1 VCKLYWNPLI
11 SRSAA
16 ADYFILILWIK
27 QWRSASP
34 GSNCLIVQHPRCGSP
49 CSYPARRAFQHTISR
64 SSSRRTSPSLTQASS
79 PLILTPDNAHD
90 NSPECDCYLISG
102 PTPGYFQHHRFYYFH
117 SIPSMSCLPSFAK
130 PYPSRGYNCLLRL
143 GDPLDLQLKVHVR
156 DACD

>member
-64 SSSRRTSPSLTQASS
+64 SSSRLTSPSLTQASS
-79 PLILTPDNAHD
+79 PLVLTPENAHD

-102 PTPGYFQHHRFYYFH
+102 PTPGYFQHHRCYYFH
-117 SIPSMSCLPSFAK
+117 SIPSTPDNDYTIG
-130 PYPSRGYNCLLRL
+130 PPL
-143 GDPLDLQLKVHVR
+143 GTSSEELGTEPFTSAYLNTTTFR
-156 DACD
+156 DN